1 MLASRIDRATEVIV
15 SGSGVSPVILCCEH
29 ASNALPEGLEWGADA
44 WLSEDHWAWDP
55 GAALVTRD
63 LVEAFGSRAVLSR
76 VSRLVIDTNR
86 PLYSQTLFRDVA
98 DGRPVHLNTGLP
110 DLARGQRVLDWWE
123 PYHQALDALC
133 GAAPAQVLL
142 SVHSFTP
149 VYEGQVRDVEL
160 GVLFESADDLAAEVM
175 RALAPSGLV
184 IRANEPW
191 SGKGGMMFSCYKHAR
206 EHGLEAL
213 EIEMRQDLLA
223 DPVKRAHIS
232 RHLERA
238 MREVLG
244 F

>member
-1 MLASRIDRATEVIV
+1 MKSRVERAYEVV
-15 SGSGVSPVILCCEH
+15 VEGGGVSPVVLCCEH
-29 ASNALPEGLEWGADA
+29 ASNALPAGMEWGRDA
-44 WLSEDHWAWDP
+44 WIEPTHWAWDP

-63 LVEAFGSRAVLSR
+63 LTKAFQSRAVLSR

-98 DGRPVHLNTGLP
+98 DGHPVFLNVGLP
-110 DLARGQRVLDWWE
+110 DRDRGQRVLDWWE
-123 PYHQALDALC
+123 PYHEALSASC
-133 GAAPAQVLL
+133 AWAPAEVLL

-149 VYEGQVRDVEL
+149 VYEGNVRDVEL

-175 RALAPSGLV
+175 RALRPSGLV

-206 EHGLEAL
+206 ENGMQAL
-213 EIEMRQDLLA
+213 ELELRQDLLA
-223 DPVKRAHIS
+223 IPEKRAHITQ
-232 RHLERA
+232 HVERA
-238 MREVLG
+238 LREVLG